1 METAV
6 EKRWL
11 SYAEAQE
18 MAGIGR
24 TKLWS
29 LISSGAVPAAKIGR
43 SVRISK
49 EGLEEY
55 MESHNY
61 ADAVH
66 K

>member
-1 METAV
+1 METTV

-24 TKLWS
+24 TKLWQ
-29 LISSGAVPAAKIGR
+29 LVSSGAVPAAKIGR

-55 MESHNY
+55 MESHAY
-61 ADAVH
+61 VEAR
-66 K
+66 